1 MTRLTVTRWTSLP
14 MMNREFTNDLL
25 HELQAR
31 WNTASGQQ
39 QFELP
44 PEKALRQILDAC
56 YHASLRTEEHRPTRC
71 VLVYAPIEKVPDRA
85 LLLFEQPV
93 EFSELQ
99 LVRLAPVADFQRTLI
114 GCYEFDGQ
122 VRIWGLFEHGNAWA
136 QYSAGDPP
144 GTPVEPFDVPPD
156 CLAVSIEEPGAIS
169 IARGPREIVRLR
181 GGAVLPAS
189 ENPLRQPEEPLG
201 RFFEQLVNEIVATPE
216 HQDLR
221 TPAAQECCHRS
232 MFDLYTTSV
241 AGILDRIRLR
251 RHGGSL
257 VVSRLGIPEAHARV
271 KYRVSRHPGLAR
283 DLVDYFR
290 ALCELARI
298 PEQPSGDGE
307 RLARCAS
314 EQRLSSA
321 SQQLIRGMN
330 QVSLLAAADG
340 AVLLDGSLRIEGF
353 GVRFP
358 VLLPPEATITD
369 AATGVQYACDDWGL
383 RHQSVFSVCRETED
397 AVGLIVSQ
405 DGGIKAVKNVA
416 GGLWFWRDI
425 LD

>member
-1 MTRLTVTRWTSLP
+1 MTY
-14 MMNREFTNDLL
+14 RESTGELL
-25 HELQAR
+25 REVHAR
-31 WNTASGQQ
+31 WNAVPGRQP
-39 QFELP
+39 FELP
-44 PEKALRQILDAC
+44 AESDLRQILDAC
-56 YHASLRTEEHRPTRC
+56 YRASLRTEEHRPTRL
-71 VLVYAPIEKVPDRA
+71 VLVYAPIEMVPHRA

-114 GCYEFDGQ
+114 GCYRFDGQ
-122 VRIWGLFEHGNAWA
+122 IRIWGLFEHGNAWA
-136 QYSAGDPP
+136 EYSAGDPP

-156 CLAVSIEEPGAIS
+156 CLAVSIEDPGAIS
-169 IARGPREIVRLR
+169 IARGPREIVRWR
-181 GGAVLPAS
+181 GGAVLPPH
-189 ENPLRQPEEPLG
+189 ENPLRQREEPLG
-201 RFFEQLVNEIVATPE
+201 QFFERLVEEIVAAPE
-216 HQDLR
+216 HHDLR
-221 TPAAQECCHRS
+221 TPTARECCHRS

-257 VVSRLGIPEAHARV
+257 VVSRSGISEVQARV

-283 DLVDYFR
+283 NMVDYFR
-290 ALCELARI
+290 TLCKIAQL
-298 PEQPSGDGE
+298 PEQPSTECE

-314 EQRLSSA
+314 ENALSVA

-340 AVLLDGSLRIEGF
+340 AVLLDGSLRIDGF

-358 VLLPPEATITD
+358 VLLPPQATIRD
-369 AATGVQYACDDWGL
+369 AGTGVEYACDDWGL
-383 RHQSVFSVCRETED
+383 RHQSIFSVCREVED

-405 DGGIKAVKNVA
+405 DGGVKAVKNV
-416 GGLWFWRDI
+416 GGDLCFWSDI

>member
-1 MTRLTVTRWTSLP
+1 MRD
-14 MMNREFTNDLL
+14 RESTKDLIREL
-25 HELQAR
+25 HAR
-31 WNTASGQQ
+31 WNTTPGQQ
-39 QFELP
+39 KFALP
-44 PEKALRQILDAC
+44 AENALRQILDAC
-56 YHASLRTEEHRPTRC
+56 YLASLRTEEHRPTRC
-71 VLVYAPIEKVPDRA
+71 VLVYAPIEKVPHRA

-93 EFSELQ
+93 EFTELQ

-122 VRIWGLFEHGNAWA
+122 IRIWGLFEHGNAWA

-156 CLAVSIEEPGAIS
+156 CLAVSIEDPGAIR

-181 GGAVLPAS
+181 GGAVLPARR
-189 ENPLRQPEEPLG
+189 NPLHQREEPLG
-201 RFFEQLVNEIVATPE
+201 RFFEELVEEIVAAPE
-216 HQDLR
+216 HQDVR
-221 TPAAQECCHRS
+221 RPATQECSHRS
-232 MFDLYTTSV
+232 ILDLYTTSV

-257 VVSRLGIPEAHARV
+257 VISRARLPEASARI
-271 KYRVSRHPGLAR
+271 KYPVTRHPGLAA
-283 DLVDYFR
+283 DLVGYFR
-290 ALCELARI
+290 TLCELAHM
-298 PEQPSGDGE
+298 PEPPSGDRE

-314 EQRLSSA
+314 EKKLTLA

-340 AVLLDGSLRIEGF
+340 AVLLDRSLRIEGF
-353 GVRFP
+353 GARFP

-369 AATGVQYACDDWGL
+369 AGTGAEYVCDDWGL
-383 RHQSVFSVCRETED
+383 RHQSIFSVCREMED

-405 DGGIKAVKNVA
+405 DGGIKAVKNV
-416 GGLWFWRDI
+416 GGDLYFWSDI

>member
-1 MTRLTVTRWTSLP
+1 MTY
-14 MMNREFTNDLL
+14 RESTGELL
-25 HELQAR
+25 REVHAR
-31 WNTASGQQ
+31 WNTVPGQQ
-39 QFELP
+39 PFELP
-44 PEKALRQILDAC
+44 DEHALRQILDAC

-71 VLVYAPIEKVPDRA
+71 VLVYAPIEKVPHRA

-114 GCYEFDGQ
+114 GCYRFDGQ
-122 VRIWGLFEHGNAWA
+122 IRIWGLFEHGNAWA

-144 GTPVEPFDVPPD
+144 ATPVESFDVPPD
-156 CLAVSIEEPGAIS
+156 CLAVSIEDPGAIR

-181 GGAVLPAS
+181 GGTVLPAS
-189 ENPLRQPEEPLG
+189 RNPLHLREEPLG
-201 RFFEQLVNEIVATPE
+201 RFFEELVEEIIAAPE
-216 HQDLR
+216 HQDVR
-221 TPAAQECCHRS
+221 RPAAQECSRRS
-232 MFDLYTTSV
+232 ILDLYTTSV

-257 VVSRLGIPEAHARV
+257 VISRVRLPEASSRI
-271 KYRVSRHPGLAR
+271 KYRVSRHPGLAV
-283 DLVDYFR
+283 DLVGYFR
-290 ALCELARI
+290 TLCELAHM
-298 PEQPSGDGE
+298 PEQPSGDRE
-307 RLARCAS
+307 RLVRFAS
-314 EQRLSSA
+314 EKKLTLA

-340 AVLLDGSLRIEGF
+340 AVLLDGSLRIKGF

-358 VLLPPEATITD
+358 VLLPPEATIRD
-369 AATGVQYACDDWGL
+369 AATDVEYACDDWGL
-383 RHQSVFSVCRETED
+383 RHQSIFSVCREVED

-405 DGGIKAVKNVA
+405 DGGVKAVKNV
-416 GGLWFWRDI
+416 GGELCFWSDV